1 MLWILGLAVI
11 FALVAVAAVVTERR
25 RSSLGG
31 DAREDRFINP
41 TRDRYK
47 SLADK
52 EQEHPDHG
60 TAG

>member
-11 FALVAVAAVVTERR
+11 FVLVAVAAVVTERR

-31 DAREDRFINP
+31 DAREDRFMHP

>member
-1 MLWILGLAVI
+1 MMWILGLTVI
-11 FALVAVAAVVTERR
+11 FLIVAVTALVTERR

-31 DAREDRFINP
+31 DAREDRFVNP

>member
-1 MLWILGLAVI
+1 MLWILGFAAIVVLVAASAVI
-11 FALVAVAAVVTERR
+11 TERR
-25 RSSLGG
+25 RNSLGG
-31 DAREDRFINP
+31 DAREDRFFNP